1 MDNQQP
7 DFTNEYSQQ
16 VDQSDPTRHYQ
27 GVFDADF
34 IFQFKKFR
42 ENENYKAILMKEEDE
57 DAQGNK
63 GIYLMKKDFQL
74 CLIYSFKSEKEILEV
89 LTKIPHYN
97 ASFNIFIVSFFSN

>member
-1 MDNQQP
+1 
-7 DFTNEYSQQ
+7 
-16 VDQSDPTRHYQ
+16 
-27 GVFDADF
+27 
-34 IFQFKKFR
+34 
-42 ENENYKAILMKEEDE
+42 MKEEDE

-97 ASFNIFIVSFFSN
+97 ASFNIFIVSF